1 MGFLDFFKGEKRSL
15 ENPAAS
21 LSDFQDFVA
30 GETAMQCTKQA
41 MTLPA
46 VASSLQFIAGAVSGM
61 PVRLYRTRADGG
73 KEEVEDYRTE
83 LLNRETG
90 DTLDAVQFK
99 RAIVMDY
106 LLDGEGY
113 AVVNWQRNRIRSI
126 NYVSR
131 ESCIRYQQS
140 GPSLQASCFWNSS

>member
-30 GETAMQCTKQA
+30 GETAMQCTKGQA

-83 LLNRETG
+83 LL
-90 DTLDAVQFK
+90 F
-99 RAIVMDY
+99 
-106 LLDGEGY
+106 
-113 AVVNWQRNRIRSI
+113 
-126 NYVSR
+126 
-131 ESCIRYQQS
+131 
-140 GPSLQASCFWNSS
+140 